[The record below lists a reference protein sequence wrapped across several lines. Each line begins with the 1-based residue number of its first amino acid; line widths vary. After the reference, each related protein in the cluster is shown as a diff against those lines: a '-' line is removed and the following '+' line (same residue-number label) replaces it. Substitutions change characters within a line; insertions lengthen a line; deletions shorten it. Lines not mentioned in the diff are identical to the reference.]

1 MNFAA
6 SWFTH
11 LLRPASLL
19 ALLNGPDPV
28 LQPSRASTSR
38 LSAGRSPF
46 LPLDMTTTATGLL
59 VWGFFCQEVSAE
71 WRIFLPSSA
80 SLFDL
85 KARFFVSDPK
95 PSRAGEVCTIE
106 CSRAGSAIRKLTIR
120 GEPAFERGSIA
131 PQPCIRWV
139 QGPEP

>member
-19 ALLNGPDPV
+19 ALLNGSDQI

-46 LPLDMTTTATGLL
+46 LPLDMTTAGD
-59 VWGFFCQEVSAE
+59 
-71 WRIFLPSSA
+71 
-80 SLFDL
+80 SLYG
-85 KARFFVSDPK
+85 AFFVKNFQQSGLTFFL
-95 PSRAGEVCTIE
+95 RQFL
-106 CSRAGSAIRKLTIR
+106 CSI
-120 GEPAFERGSIA
+120 
-131 PQPCIRWV
+131 
-139 QGPEP
+139 